1 MYKVYCDKLLLHQ
14 SDIQELKI
22 ISPKL
27 NLEVNKTGSF
37 TFTIYQ
43 SHPYYSMIKKL
54 KSIITVYQNDDM
66 IFRGRVLN
74 DVLGFKNEKQVT
86 CEGELAFLLDTPQRP
101 YDFKGD
107 IPELFAKFITEH
119 NKQVE
124 PEKQF
129 KIGRVTVKDANG
141 YIHRSD
147 TQYLSTYDSIFKK
160 LIDTHGG
167 YLNVRHEV
175 DGNYIDYLEDF
186 DRISSQD
193 IELQKNILDLSQITK
208 GANIATAIL
217 PLGAKSD
224 ETGERV
230 TINSVN
236 GGKDFVYNQE
246 AVERFGWIM
255 KVMTWDDV
263 TLPDNLLRK
272 TNEELANAFSFDKSI
287 EVTAVDL
294 SGANREIS
302 SFRIG
307 TYNRVLS
314 DVHDI
319 EEQLL
324 VTKLTLNLTNPKS
337 DKLILS
343 KSFKSFTDQ
352 DKENSDIIGNIVE
365 KVEKIESDYNVNAPM
380 IEEVLN
386 KLTLELSRNHTMLQ
400 NYNPTHGIFIPDYTQ
415 EPLVITPKAMYRGK
429 EVICTYVWKRI
440 VNGAEQPLEGW
451 EGVGADGKLTI
462 RRNMADRIAIFK
474 CYATYRKGA
483 TSLVAN
489 ATIDFNRV
497 DDGGKGDEG
506 TPGKDAAIQ
515 SPTEPD
521 DKSQLWL
528 DTSVTPPLL
537 KQWNG
542 EEWVVVNDVQE
553 QIQSLRQELL
563 TSIEQTSKNIKMEV
577 AENYYLKGDTDRL
590 ISSLSTTF
598 EQLKNEFAFTFN
610 KFSQDLENLGSNT
623 NAQFQQITKYIRFV
637 DGDIILGEVGNEITL
652 KIQHDRIS
660 FLQNNVEVAYFSN
673 RKLNV
678 TDGEYTNSLALGSF
692 AFLPRANGNL
702 SFKKVR

>member
-43 SHPYYSMIKKL
+43 PHPYYSILKKL
-54 KSIITVYQNDDM
+54 KSIITVYQNDDV

-86 CEGELAFLLDTPQRP
+86 CEGELAFLLDSKQRP
-101 YDFKGD
+101 YDFQGD
-107 IPELFAKFITEH
+107 IPELFRKFIDNH
-119 NKQVE
+119 NAQVE
-124 PEKQF
+124 EAKRF
-129 KIGRVTVKDANG
+129 KVGRVTVKDPNG

-147 TQYLSTYDSIFKK
+147 TQYLSTYDSLFKK

-167 YLNVRHEV
+167 YLYVRHEA

-186 DRISSQD
+186 DRINSQD
-193 IELQKNILDLSQITK
+193 IELRKNILDLSQITK
-208 GANIATAIL
+208 GGNIATAIL
-217 PLGAKSD
+217 PLGAKSE

-230 TINSVN
+230 TIESVN

-246 AVERFGWIM
+246 AVERFGWIT
-255 KVMTWDDV
+255 KVITWDDV

-272 TNEELANAFSFDKSI
+272 ANEELANAFSFDKSI

-314 DVHDI
+314 DVHGI

-324 VTKLTLNLTNPKS
+324 VTKLSLNLTNPKS
-337 DKLILS
+337 DKMTLG
-343 KSFKSFTDQ
+343 KTFKSFTDQ
-352 DKENSDIIGNIVE
+352 DKENGDIIGDIVE

-400 NYNPTHGIFIPDYTQ
+400 SYNPTHGIFIPDYTQ
-415 EPLVITPKAMYRGK
+415 EPLVITPKATYRGK
-429 EVICTYVWKRI
+429 EAICTYVWKRI
-440 VNGAEQPLEGW
+440 VNGVEQPLEGW

-497 DDGGKGDEG
+497 DDGGKGDDG

-563 TSIEQTSKNIKMEV
+563 SSIEQTSRSIKMEV

-590 ISSLSTTF
+590 VSSLSTTF

-610 KFSQDLENLGSNT
+610 KFTQDLENLGSST

-673 RKLNV
+673 RKLYV
-678 TDGEYTNSLALGSF
+678 TDGEYTNSLALGIF